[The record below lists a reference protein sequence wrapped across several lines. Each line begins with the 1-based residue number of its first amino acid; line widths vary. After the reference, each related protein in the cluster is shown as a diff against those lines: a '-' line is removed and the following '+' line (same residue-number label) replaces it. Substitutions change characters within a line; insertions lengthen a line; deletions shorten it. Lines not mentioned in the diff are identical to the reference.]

1 MTRMLLAIV
10 FGAVLLPS
18 SAPRGQSHPDFSGT
32 WTMDV
37 QRSVSPTYPEF
48 GGAVTLVIN
57 QSDTAITI
65 ETKRGGRSA
74 TVTYLPGKPPSTP
87 ASGVD
92 PPGPGSPA
100 SRYYWEGT
108 KLVTETVRLASD
120 APEGTFRTRE
130 VRTLNGDGTEMTVD
144 TMLVVEHGYTLKG
157 TKNHETGKDVYRK
170 TGT

>member
-1 MTRMLLAIV
+1 MTRMLLAM
-10 FGAVLLPS
+10 FLGGLVLPP
-18 SAPRGQSHPDFSGT
+18 ATRGQSHPDFSGT

-57 QSDTAITI
+57 QSHTAITI

-74 TVTYLPGKPPSTP
+74 TVTYLPGKPASTP
-87 ASGVD
+87 ASGID
-92 PPGPGSPA
+92 PAGPQSPT

-108 KLVTETVRLASD
+108 RLITETVRLASG

-130 VRTLNGDGTEMTVD
+130 VHTLNSDGTEMTVE

-157 TKNHETGKDVYRK
+157 TKNHGTGNDVYRK